1 MSGSRYTRPSSQG
14 LAAPAKHF
22 PVEAPESPEKEI
34 FLLTEMIDNGILHGM
49 QTTLRIDDEVYRS
62 AKAEA
67 AARGETLTRF
77 IEEALRERIA
87 GSAAGGMTEEM
98 RERDRL
104 MEGMLQRTA
113 RFRIGP
119 KPSREEMNER

>member
-1 MSGSRYTRPSSQG
+1 
-14 LAAPAKHF
+14 
-22 PVEAPESPEKEI
+22 
-34 FLLTEMIDNGILHGM
+34 M